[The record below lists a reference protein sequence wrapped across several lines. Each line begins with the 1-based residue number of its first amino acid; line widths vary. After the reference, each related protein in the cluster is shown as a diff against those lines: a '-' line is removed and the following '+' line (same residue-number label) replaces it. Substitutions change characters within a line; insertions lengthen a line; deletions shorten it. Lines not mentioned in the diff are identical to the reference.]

1 MNVID
6 LEQNARR
13 GLGRGL
19 SALIPDDLVAE
30 PQAEGEGGILEVAL
44 DRITPNPEQ
53 PRKHFKASALT
64 ELCNSI
70 KEHGILSPLVVHPD
84 GNGDF
89 YLIAGERRQLAAGLA
104 GLKKVPMILR

>member
-6 LEQNARR
+6 LEKNTRR

-30 PQAEGEGGILEVAL
+30 PQINEGGGVLEVAL

-53 PRKHFKASALT
+53 PRKQFKTSALT
-64 ELCNSI
+64 D
-70 KEHGILSPLVVHPD
+70 GSPAWFFL
-84 GNGDF
+84 F
-89 YLIAGERRQLAAGLA
+89 
-104 GLKKVPMILR
+104 